1 MVGSG
6 QIEEQQI
13 LDVEALPASSTVT
26 QAADSNPNTSAA
38 FHISPMMS
46 IPVSFPQLGESTLC
60 CRGGFTPL
68 VELSTRTSS
77 VRARFLAIKIP
88 CRRPLSAPAGPAKAL
103 VTDITPP
110 CAASPLTT
118 LYQLRGPDNKRT
130 QNQLHYFIVFI
141 RDASVISDAFVKPID
156 GMALQVSSRLS
167 VLHPKLEPYDQGPW
181 ASPER
186 IKGRGS
192 LPSSEP
198 HPVARFR
205 SPRSYS

>member
-1 MVGSG
+1 MSSARYKAG
-6 QIEEQQI
+6 Q
-13 LDVEALPASSTVT
+13 LSTAWGEHLVL
-26 QAADSNPNTSAA
+26 QRWVYPSVCCRI
-38 FHISPMMS
+38 HSP
-46 IPVSFPQLGESTLC
+46 SFP
-60 CRGGFTPL
+60 TPYL
-68 VELSTRTSS
+68 TRRISCHQDS
-77 VRARFLAIKIP
+77 LPPSIECARRARQSIG
-88 CRRPLSAPAGPAKAL
+88 S
-103 VTDITPP
+103 VTNMTDITPP